1 VIDLRRLLAG
11 KGAAAPAG
19 AARRRA
25 EPALAVLMERAP
37 AFAGLSLWIAHEDGT
52 DDAPDAPFAW
62 TDGARVV
69 YEPGFARLSPPEQTG
84 VAAVQVLHVAFM
96 HCQRAAA
103 LRAVTPGADRRLID
117 LAADAVAAE
126 AVAGQRWAALPSG
139 TLLLSDLL
147 AEKRRRASGKDAPD
161 LPPPHAWSMEDAARL
176 LLSMRDDDLRSVRR
190 ATGRR
195 SDLAERPGRHSE
207 DRPAGAGVDAP
218 DAADGRGE
226 AAPSDAADARMVWR
240 HRLLRAAAG
249 DRPDG
254 VLRRLSGDVPRADT
268 PWERVLRTWAFP
280 ALAAG
285 TRTTRAR
292 PGRRWLALSD
302 GGRDLSVAPEP
313 GIERRSR
320 VPRIAVLADTSG
332 SIAPDLLDRFGAE
345 VAAIARRTGAEVH
358 VFVCDAAV
366 QEHAVL
372 RPGEAGAALSRVRF
386 RGGGGTD
393 FRPGFAA
400 MEAAAP
406 SVAVCLTDMDG
417 RMPERAPPF
426 PVVWAFA
433 RPAAGE
439 PPEPPFGRV
448 LALR

>member
-1 VIDLRRLLAG
+1 MIGLRRLVARRAG
-11 KGAAAPAG
+11 PPTA

-37 AFAGLSLWIAHEDGT
+37 AFAGLSLWIEHADGDDDA
-52 DDAPDAPFAW
+52 DDAPLAW
-62 TDGARVV
+62 TDGVRIV
-69 YEPGFARLSPPEQTG
+69 YEPAFARLALPEQTG
-84 VAAVQVLHVAFM
+84 VAAVQILHVAFM

-126 AVAGQRWAALPSG
+126 AVAGQRWAALPPG
-139 TLLLSDLL
+139 ALLLSDLL
-147 AEKRRRASGKDAPD
+147 AEKKRRASGREAPD

-176 LLSMRDDDLRSVRR
+176 LLSMRDDDLKSVRR

-195 SDLAERPGRHSE
+195 SDLAETPGRRSDE
-207 DRPAGAGVDAP
+207 RPAGRGTEAP
-218 DAADGRGE
+218 DAADGPGGD
-226 AAPSDAADARMVWR
+226 APADAAVDARMVWR

-254 VLRRLSGDVPRADT
+254 ILRRLSGDVPRADA
-268 PWERVLRTWAFP
+268 PWERVLRTWTFP

-285 TRTTRAR
+285 TRATRSR

-302 GGRDLSVAPEP
+302 GGRDLSIAPEP
-313 GIERRSR
+313 GIERMSR

-332 SIAPDLLDRFGAE
+332 SISQDLLDRFAAE
-345 VAAIARRTGAEVH
+345 IAAIARRTGAEVH
-358 VFVCDAAV
+358 VFACDAAV

-372 RPGEAGAALSRVRF
+372 RPGEAGGALSRLRF

-400 MEAAAP
+400 MEACGP

-417 RMPERAPPF
+417 RAPDRAPPF
-426 PVVWAFA
+426 PVVWAVA
-433 RPAAGE
+433 RPAAGD
-439 PPEPPFGRV
+439 PPAPPFGRV

>member
-1 VIDLRRLLAG
+1 VIDLRRLVARR
-11 KGAAAPAG
+11 AAPPAT

-37 AFAGLSLWIAHEDGT
+37 AFAGLSLWIEHADGADEA
-52 DDAPDAPFAW
+52 DDAPLAW
-62 TDGARVV
+62 TDGVRIV
-69 YEPGFARLSPPEQTG
+69 YEPAFARLTLPEQAG
-84 VAAVQVLHVAFM
+84 VAAVQILHVAFM

-126 AVAGQRWAALPSG
+126 AVAGQRWAALPPG

-147 AEKRRRASGKDAPD
+147 AEKRRRAKGKDPPD
-161 LPPPHAWSMEDAARL
+161 LPPAHAWSMEDAARL
-176 LLSMRDDDLRSVRR
+176 LLSMRDDDLKSVRR
-190 ATGRR
+190 AIGRR
-195 SDLAERPGRHSE
+195 SDLAEKPGRRSE
-207 DRPAGAGVDAP
+207 DRPAGAGVEAP
-218 DAADGRGE
+218 DAADDRGAE
-226 AAPSDAADARMVWR
+226 APADAADARMVWR

-254 VLRRLSGDVPRADT
+254 VLRRLSGDIPRADT

-285 TRTTRAR
+285 ARATRSR
-292 PGRRWLALSD
+292 PGRRWLAISD

-313 GIERRSR
+313 GIERTSR

-332 SIAPDLLDRFGAE
+332 SIPPDLLDRFGAE
-345 VAAIARRTGAEVH
+345 IAAIARRTGAEVH

-366 QEHAVL
+366 HEHAVL
-372 RPGEAGAALSRVRF
+372 RPGEARGALGRVRF

-393 FRPGFAA
+393 FRPAFAA
-400 MEAAAP
+400 MEACAP

-417 RMPERAPPF
+417 PAPERAPPF

-433 RPAAGE
+433 RPAAGD
-439 PPEPPFGRV
+439 PPAPPFGRV